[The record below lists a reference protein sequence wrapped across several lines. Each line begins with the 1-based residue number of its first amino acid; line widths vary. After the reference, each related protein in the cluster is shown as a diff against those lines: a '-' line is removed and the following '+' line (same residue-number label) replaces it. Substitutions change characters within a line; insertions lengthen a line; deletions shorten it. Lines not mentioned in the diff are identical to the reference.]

1 MIGAITV
8 LYDRECGFC
17 CRAARWL
24 QTQRRNVRIE
34 CVPMDSTYVQ
44 MLFPDLR
51 KLPKAELTV
60 VDDQGGVY
68 YGTNAWILTLWA
80 TESGRPWSARLARPA
95 LKPLA
100 REAFELVSTNR
111 KLLSSLFGLRSDAA
125 VAEAVHATIDPAHH
139 ARCGETGC
147 THEPGERESLAGA
160 RTRRNYSPPP

>member
-1 MIGAITV
+1 MISAITV

-24 QTQRRNVRIE
+24 QTQRRHVRIE

-80 TESGRPWSARLARPA
+80 TEPGRPWSARLARPA

-125 VAEAVHATIDPAHH
+125 VAEAMHATIDPAHH

-147 THEPGERESLAGA
+147 VHEPGAA
-160 RTRRNYSPPP
+160 